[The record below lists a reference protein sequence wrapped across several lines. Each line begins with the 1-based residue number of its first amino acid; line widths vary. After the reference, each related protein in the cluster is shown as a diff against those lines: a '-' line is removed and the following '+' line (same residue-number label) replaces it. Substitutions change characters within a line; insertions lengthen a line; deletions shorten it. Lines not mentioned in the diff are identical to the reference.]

1 MFQTETLLLVVLGF
15 SLATLIAL
23 FVGRLMWGLAIRVGS
38 RRMQRQIPSTTGE
51 LHTERDR
58 LRAEYALLS
67 QKLSAR
73 LESSRMKMA
82 EQMAEVTRTRNRI
95 ETLVAEINEKDT
107 AHAAREQEVLSLR
120 ARLSDQE
127 TAIADAQTV
136 IADQRLELDK
146 KSNEISELHQVI
158 AEKDAHIATLAPSP
172 EVILSRLGGEA
183 DFEDVIEH
191 AAEASPIP
199 DAVLQQ
205 HLAETAHETE
215 DLQSELHRL
224 DATWTKKLGRIKGR
238 SKLPAVKPAGGSLD
252 EALGKRIKSLQKD
265 VAR

>member
-23 FVGRLMWGLAIRVGS
+23 FVGRLLWSMAIRIGS

-67 QKLSAR
+67 QKLGAR

-95 ETLVAEINEKDT
+95 ETLVAEINDKDAT
-107 AHAAREQEVLSLR
+107 HAAREQEVLGLR
-120 ARLSDQE
+120 ARVSEQE
-127 TAIADAQTV
+127 TAFAEAQSAIAEL
-136 IADQRLELDK
+136 RLELDGK
-146 KSNEISELHQVI
+146 ANEIRNLHHI
-158 AEKDAHIATLAPSP
+158 LEEKDAHIATLAPPP
-172 EVILSRLGGEA
+172 EVIFANLEPDDEEEETASLTHQEP
-183 DFEDVIEH
+183 
-191 AAEASPIP
+191 AAP
-199 DAVLQQ
+199 DPLLQQ

-215 DLQSELHRL
+215 DLQSELNRL
-224 DATWTKKLGRIKGR
+224 DVAWTKKLGRIKGKAR
-238 SKLPAVKPAGGSLD
+238 KPQTGNMD
-252 EALGKRIKSLQKD
+252 EALAKRLKALQKD

>member
-15 SLATLIAL
+15 SLVTLIAL

-38 RRMQRQIPSTTGE
+38 RRMQRQIPSTAGE

-67 QKLSAR
+67 QKLGAR

-95 ETLVAEINEKDT
+95 ETLVGEINNKDA
-107 AHAAREQEVLSLR
+107 AHAAREHELLGLR
-120 ARLSDQE
+120 ARISEQE

-136 IADQRLELDK
+136 IADQRLEIDK

-158 AEKDAHIATLAPSP
+158 TEKDAHIATLAPSP

-183 DFEDVIEH
+183 DIEEMIGPTV
-191 AAEASPIP
+191 EASTVP
-199 DAVLQQ
+199 DPVLQQ

-224 DATWTKKLGRIKGR
+224 DATWTKKLGRIKG
-238 SKLPAVKPAGGSLD
+238 KPKPAPVKPVSGTMD
-252 EALGKRIKSLQKD
+252 EALAKRIKSLQKD

>member
-23 FVGRLMWGLAIRVGS
+23 FVGRLLWSMAIRIGS

-67 QKLSAR
+67 QKLGTR

-95 ETLVAEINEKDT
+95 ETLVAEINEKD
-107 AHAAREQEVLSLR
+107 ASHAAREQEVLGLR
-120 ARLSDQE
+120 ARVSEQE
-127 TAIADAQTV
+127 TAFAEVQTAIAEL
-136 IADQRLELDK
+136 RLELDGK
-146 KSNEISELHQVI
+146 ANEIRNLHHI
-158 AEKDAHIATLAPSP
+158 IEEKDAHIATLAPPP
-172 EVILSRLGGEA
+172 EVIFASLESEA
-183 DFEDVIEH
+183 DAEE
-191 AAEASPIP
+191 AAGPITEGSAAP
-199 DAVLQQ
+199 DPLVEQ
-205 HLAETAHETE
+205 HLAETAHETD
-215 DLQSELHRL
+215 DLQSELNRL

-238 SKLPAVKPAGGSLD
+238 GRKPPAASNVD
-252 EALGKRIKSLQKD
+252 EALARRIKAIQKD